1 MSDYLKLLI
10 RNPDT
15 NEQLWFE
22 YPFDMDEIRETLH
35 IKGDGYT
42 VIDSNSSAPVYEYD
56 SIESIVE
63 DYNEYLLLPDY
74 IKRNINKILDVID
87 GIGDIFNAI
96 NDNRVTLYENCK
108 DKYDLARELLRER
121 GDVPEDII
129 DYIDSDRYI
138 YDVTI
143 NSNIIETPDG
153 VIEIRY

>member
-22 YPFDMDEIRETLH
+22 YPFDMDEIRKTLH
-35 IKGDGYT
+35 IKGDSYT

-56 SIESIVE
+56 NIESIVE
-63 DYNEYLLLPDY
+63 DYNEYLLLPNF
-74 IKRNINKILDVID
+74 IKRNINKILDVVD
-87 GIGDIFNAI
+87 GIGDIFNAV
-96 NDNRVTLYENCK
+96 NEDRVTLYENCK
-108 DKYDLARELLRER
+108 DKYDLARKLLRQR
-121 GDVPEDII
+121 GDVPDDII

-138 YDVTI
+138 YDITI

-153 VIEIRY
+153 VIEIKY

>member
-22 YPFDMDEIRETLH
+22 YPFDMDEIRKTLH

-74 IKRNINKILDVID
+74 IKRNINKIHQQDT
-87 GIGDIFNAI
+87 
-96 NDNRVTLYENCK
+96 RCC
-108 DKYDLARELLRER
+108 RRHR
-121 GDVPEDII
+121 
-129 DYIDSDRYI
+129 RYLQC
-138 YDVTI
+138 
-143 NSNIIETPDG
+143 NK
-153 VIEIRY
+153 RQ

>member
-56 SIESIVE
+56 SIKSIVE

-74 IKRNINKILDVID
+74 IKRNINKILDVVD
-87 GIGDIFNAI
+87 GIGDIFNAVTEK
-96 NDNRVTLYENCK
+96 RVAIYENCK